1 MIATNLKTEYLHNPT
16 GIDIAQPWLQWNCE
30 GGITQTAYQVICR
43 DENGKTLWDSGKT
56 AGNTMRAAYDGEKL
70 KSRSLVAWQM
80 RL

>member
-43 DENGKTLWDSGKT
+43 DENVKI
-56 AGNTMRAAYDGEKL
+56 A
-70 KSRSLVAWQM
+70 VACEF
-80 RL
+80 